1 MASLSKTIGQ
11 LFDLGFALQLTS
23 LNKPWFRITLYSV
36 AFWATINTLLAKT
49 QILDFRLKLW
59 YCSPITKLLILAVA
73 CKLLQLQLALTSFLV
88 LGLSLVPLA
97 MDLTASG
104 GVERV
109 LWAWAVILSPW
120 DDPTTVL
127 TSCQPSLVC
136 HSTVWG
142 QAAPSAGA
150 ALFAHLSSITQFE
163 TPLMWAYVTKVWSK
177 LTHA

>member
-1 MASLSKTIGQ
+1 MASLSKTIGRPAPPPGLAISCLSTQ
-11 LFDLGFALQLTS
+11 S
-23 LNKPWFRITLYSV
+23 WFRITLYYV

-49 QILDFRLKLW
+49 QLLDFRLKLW
-59 YCSPITKLLILAVA
+59 YCSPITKLLVLAVA

-109 LWAWAVILSPW
+109 LWARAVILSPW

-163 TPLMWAYVTKVWSK
+163 TALMWAYVTKVWSK